1 MSLTLISVLA
11 FFHIILFV
19 FWLGGDLGVA
29 ILGDHFR
36 KRKDYSITERLT
48 ILKLLVITDMGPR
61 IAWCLMI
68 ASTISLVKAGG
79 YWDVPLW
86 GVIAAW
92 AVSLLWLWLTLAIH
106 KAGQTPKAAHLK
118 KYDMILKW
126 ALAIFY
132 LGLGGTSLAVNAPL
146 EPNWL
151 ATKAFIFG
159 LIFVAA
165 IMIDVMF
172 RPVGPLLMAVIN
184 EGSSDETEA
193 PLLETMNKS
202 RFWVR
207 MTYVLLVIVAF
218 IGTTK
223 FF

>member
-1 MSLTLISVLA
+1 MTLSLISVLA

-36 KRKDYSITERLT
+36 KRDSYSLQERMT

-68 ASTISLVKAGG
+68 ASTISLVKASG
-79 YWDVPLW
+79 YWDVPAW
-86 GVIAAW
+86 GVILAW
-92 AVSLLWLWLTLAIH
+92 AVSFAWLWITLAIH
-106 KAGQTPKAAHLK
+106 KAGQTPKAAKLK
-118 KYDMILKW
+118 KIDMALKW

-132 LGLGGTSLAVNAPL
+132 LGLGTISLSTDAPL

-151 ATKAFIFG
+151 ASKALIFG

-184 EGSSDETEA
+184 DGSSDATEE
-193 PLLETMNKS
+193 PLLATMNKS

-207 MTYVLLVIVAF
+207 VTYLLLVIIAF

>member
-1 MSLTLISVLA
+1 MTPTLISVLA

-36 KRKDYSITERLT
+36 KRDIYSVQERLT

-61 IAWCLMI
+61 VAWCLMI

-79 YWDVPLW
+79 YWELPVW
-86 GVIAAW
+86 GVISAW
-92 AVSLLWLWLTLAIH
+92 AISFLWLWLTIAAH
-106 KAGQTPKAAHLK
+106 KAGQTPRAAKLK
-118 KYDMILKW
+118 KIEMGLKW
-126 ALAIFY
+126 ALAAFY
-132 LGLGGTSLAVNAPL
+132 LGLGAVSLATNAPL

-151 ATKAFIFG
+151 ASKALLFG
-159 LIFVAA
+159 LIFIAA
-165 IMIDVMF
+165 ILIDVMF
-172 RPVGPLLMAVIN
+172 KPVGPLLMAVI
-184 EGSSDETEA
+184 EQGSSDETEL
-193 PLLETMNKS
+193 PLRKTMDKS

-207 MTYVLLVIVAF
+207 MTYVLLVMVAF

>member
-1 MSLTLISVLA
+1 MSLSLISVLA

-36 KRKDYSITERLT
+36 KRKDYSLQERMT
-48 ILKLLVITDMGPR
+48 ILKLLVITDMAPR

-79 YWDVPLW
+79 YWDVPAW
-86 GVIAAW
+86 GVALAW
-92 AVSLLWLWLTLAIH
+92 GVSFFWLWLTITIH
-106 KAGQTPKAAHLK
+106 KEGQSPKAAKLK
-118 KYDMILKW
+118 KYDIVLKW
-126 ALAIFY
+126 GLAVFY
-132 LGLGGTSLAVNAPL
+132 LGLGAVSLAADAPL

-151 ATKAFIFG
+151 ASKAFIFG

-165 IMIDVMF
+165 IMIDVKF

-184 EGSSDETEA
+184 EGSTDATED
-193 PLLETMNKS
+193 PLLATMNKS

-207 MTYVLLVIVAF
+207 MTYLLLVIIAF